1 MEKDYLAYLD
11 DYEFNRIRIFGFTK
25 RGDVKDIMCQYESLM
40 NGKWIA
46 IIRYDSS
53 HGQPFHRDVMMPNGE
68 KEKELVEI
76 ESLNEAFTYAVQDIK
91 DKWRFYFNRYIS
103 KIRS

>member
-1 MEKDYLAYLD
+1 VEKDYPIYLD
-11 DYEFNRIRIFGFTK
+11 TDKFNRIRIFGTTE
-25 RGDVKDIMCQYESLM
+25 RGNVKAIMCQYESLM
-40 NGKWIA
+40 NSKWIA
-46 IIRYDSS
+46 IIRYDCS

-68 KEKELVEI
+68 KEKQLVEI

-91 DKWRFYFNRYIS
+91 DKWEFYLERYKS